1 MFAATALPPHLLTGM
16 AAALGMGLL
25 IGIDRER
32 AKGSGS
38 ERAAAGVRT
47 FLLLALGGAIAE
59 LVGPLGVAIAGAF
72 VVAAIIA
79 SYRRTRSDDPGL
91 TTEVAMLATFLLGVL
106 AMRSAG
112 LAAALGVV
120 VAITLASKSRLHHF
134 SREHLTPQEL
144 HDALLLVAAAFVV
157 LPLLPDRPI
166 DPWDAINPRRLWT
179 LLVAVMGV
187 STAGYLALR
196 LFGARWGLAI
206 AGLAGGFVSS
216 TATIAAM
223 GDKARAEPALTPA
236 FASAGLVSNVG
247 TVVQLA
253 VVLAALSPP
262 LLRHAAAP
270 LLAAGAVAVAAAALS
285 SLRAFGTGLDGH
297 RLAGRRPFEPR
308 HALAFVAIVAGV
320 MLLAAIA
327 QRMLGDDSLPW
338 VLAASGLADVH
349 AATASAAQ
357 LVAGGRVDQ
366 ELALLAMTA
375 ALATNSLMKCVMAV
389 LRGGRAYAWRVVP
402 GIVAMVVVFALVV
415 RYA

>member
-1 MFAATALPPHLLTGM
+1 MFADTALPPHLLTGM
-16 AAALGMGLL
+16 AAALGIGLL

-262 LLRHAAAP
+262 LLRHAATP

-327 QRMLGDDSLPW
+327 QRMLGDGSLPW

>member
-1 MFAATALPPHLLTGM
+1 MFADTALPPHLLTGM
-16 AAALGMGLL
+16 AAALGIGLL

-179 LLVAVMGV
+179 LLVAVMLSAQTTDAAVNRCTPG
-187 STAGYLALR
+187 
-196 LFGARWGLAI
+196 LF
-206 AGLAGGFVSS
+206 
-216 TATIAAM
+216 
-223 GDKARAEPALTPA
+223 
-236 FASAGLVSNVG
+236 
-247 TVVQLA
+247 
-253 VVLAALSPP
+253 
-262 LLRHAAAP
+262 AAAP
-270 LLAAGAVAVAAAALS
+270 TPAAMAAWTLRNISMVQYSSCPTLRNPRARRSPWPTGRACALPPNIATTACKS
-285 SLRAFGTGLDGH
+285 RSPAMP
-297 RLAGRRPFEPR
+297 RRWAPSPPR
-308 HALAFVAIVAGV
+308 
-320 MLLAAIA
+320 
-327 QRMLGDDSLPW
+327 
-338 VLAASGLADVH
+338 
-349 AATASAAQ
+349 TASTPMS
-357 LVAGGRVDQ
+357 GNR
-366 ELALLAMTA
+366 
-375 ALATNSLMKCVMAV
+375 
-389 LRGGRAYAWRVVP
+389 
-402 GIVAMVVVFALVV
+402 
-415 RYA
+415 

>member
-1 MFAATALPPHLLTGM
+1 MFADTALPPHLLTGM
-16 AAALGMGLL
+16 AAALGIGLL

-262 LLRHAAAP
+262 LLRHAATP

-327 QRMLGDDSLPW
+327 QRMLGDGSLPW

-415 RYA
+415 RYT

>member
-16 AAALGMGLL
+16 AAALGIGLL

-262 LLRHAAAP
+262 LLRHAATP

-327 QRMLGDDSLPW
+327 QRMLGDGSLPW